1 MTEWLGLL
9 RSFVIYWR
17 PGRQRRLRQLYQH
30 LVGPGDLVFDIG
42 AHLGDRTLAFAT
54 LGARVV
60 ALEPQPQLFSWLKYL
75 VGRHA
80 RVTVRTEAVGRGVG
94 IAQLAISR
102 RTPTVSTLAK
112 AWRQQIPETNPS
124 FRHVRWD
131 RVVDVPVTT
140 LDALIDTYG
149 LPKFCKIDVEGYEA
163 EVLAGLSHQIPRM
176 SLEFVSGSLDI
187 AVSCV
192 RRLNELGTYEFN
204 AVPGEQRC
212 FIFDHWVTSNHL
224 LEWLGAGAKSIS
236 SGDLYAQLVQQP
248 H

>member
-1 MTEWLGLL
+1 MSEWLGLL
-9 RSFVIYWR
+9 RSLVIYWR
-17 PGRQRRLRQLYQH
+17 PGRQRRLRQLYRS

-60 ALEPQPQLFSWLKYL
+60 ALEPQPQLFSWLRHL

-80 RVTVRTEAVGRGVG
+80 LVTVRTEAVGRGVG
-94 IAQLAISR
+94 VAQLAISR

-112 AWRQQIPETNPS
+112 VWRQQIPETNPS

-131 RVVDVPVTT
+131 RFVDVPVTT
-140 LDALIDTYG
+140 LDALINMYG
-149 LPKFCKIDVEGYEA
+149 LPAFCKIDVEGYEA
-163 EVLAGLSHQIPRM
+163 EVLAGLSHRVPRM

-187 AVSCV
+187 TASCV

-204 AVPGEQRC
+204 AVPGEQRD
-212 FIFDHWVTSNHL
+212 FVFDSWVTSNRL
-224 LEWLGAGAKSIS
+224 LEWLGAGAKGIS
-236 SGDLYAQLVQQP
+236 SGDLYAQLVQQR

>member
-1 MTEWLGLL
+1 MSEWLGLL

-17 PGRQRRLRQLYQH
+17 PGRQRRLRQLYRS

-60 ALEPQPQLFSWLKYL
+60 ALEPQPQLFSWLRHL

-94 IAQLAISR
+94 VAQLAISR

-112 AWRQQIPETNPS
+112 VWRQQIPETNPS

-131 RVVDVPVTT
+131 RFVDVPVTT
-140 LDALIDTYG
+140 LDALINMYG
-149 LPKFCKIDVEGYEA
+149 LPAFCKIDVEGYEA
-163 EVLAGLSHQIPRM
+163 EVLAGLSHRVPRM

-187 AVSCV
+187 TASCV

-204 AVPGEQRC
+204 AVPGEQRD
-212 FIFDHWVTSNHL
+212 FVFDSWVTSNRL
-224 LEWLGAGAKSIS
+224 LEWLGAGAKGIS
-236 SGDLYAQLVQQP
+236 SGDLYAQLVQQR

>member
-1 MTEWLGLL
+1 MPEWLGLL

-17 PGRQRRLRQLYQH
+17 PGRQRRLRQFYQP

-60 ALEPQPQLFSWLKYL
+60 ALEPQPQLFSWLKHL
-75 VGRHA
+75 VGHHA
-80 RVTVRTEAVGRGVG
+80 RVTVRTEAVGRAVG

-149 LPKFCKIDVEGYEA
+149 LPNFCKIDVEGYEA
-163 EVLAGLSHQIPRM
+163 EVLAGLSRQIPRM

-187 AVSCV
+187 AVNCI
-192 RRLNELGTYEFN
+192 RRLNELGPYEFN
-204 AVPGEQRC
+204 AVPGEQRY
-212 FIFDHWVTSNHL
+212 FVFDRWITSNHL

-236 SGDLYAQLVQQP
+236 SGDLYAQLAQQP